1 MRTIE
6 KVGGLDEYLLGNT
19 AARIKG
25 LGPRGW
31 ALRWRLMQEPSVK
44 ERIRRERIALGV
56 ESADD
61 LGGVEG
67 AEGVEGAKGE
77 LLKERAMERK
87 RAKAAEALKRSP
99 EDLARLDYEKI
110 VRDKAGR
117 LLGTEPSRW
126 RLLHVLYMR
135 RLKEQREN
143 ISLLEG
149 GTAGEMEGD
158 AGEVGTASVQGI
170 GGGEEEAFDAEDK
183 SAVAEE
189 VRRIDEALDAEDKL
203 PADDD
208 DSESGDV
215 VDAEKGKKKTG
226 SSSSAGSKS
235 DATGEKGD
243 EGDKSSKPWSEKRAA
258 QSKGRL
264 EVHPDM
270 LEAAKRG
277 EQPRSTL

>member
-1 MRTIE
+1 M
-6 KVGGLDEYLLGNT
+6 
-19 AARIKG
+19 
-25 LGPRGW
+25 
-31 ALRWRLMQEPSVK
+31 K

-67 AEGVEGAKGE
+67 TEGVEGAKGE

-158 AGEVGTASVQGI
+158 GGEVGTASVQGI
-170 GGGEEEAFDAEDK
+170 GGGQEAFDAEDK

-203 PADDD
+203 PVDDD
-208 DSESGDV
+208 DGKSSGV
-215 VDAEKGKKKTG
+215 IDAENEKRKEKG
-226 SSSSAGSKS
+226 SSSSARSER
-235 DATGEKGD
+235 DATGGKGD